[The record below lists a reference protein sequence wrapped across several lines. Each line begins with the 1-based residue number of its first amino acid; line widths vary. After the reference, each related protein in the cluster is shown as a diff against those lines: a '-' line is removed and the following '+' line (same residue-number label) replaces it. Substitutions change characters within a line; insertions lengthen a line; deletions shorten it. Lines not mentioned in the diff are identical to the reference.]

1 MLDHDQ
7 FITSYTRLQ
16 YLSFV
21 PEIRLFLRNDRVI
34 NEFLQQELGEDVPY
48 PFWSCV
54 WAGGLAL
61 TRYILDNPN
70 IVKDKHVVDYC
81 SGSGIV
87 GIAAA
92 MSGANSVT
100 CVDIDKMA
108 LSSSLLNARANKVKI
123 NVSEDLVKSD
133 IILSGDPAVK
143 EQLYDTLRTSNAYVG
158 CPVRNEDYM
167 KGFDVVSLYKVKT
180 HEFVDGTD
188 VYIINNN
195 KQ

>member
-61 TRYILDNPN
+61 TLSRYILDNPN

-81 SGSGIV
+81 SGSGAV

-92 MSGANSVT
+92 LSGAASVT
-100 CVDIDKMA
+100 CVDIDEIAFSAMR
-108 LSSSLLNARANKVKI
+108 LNARANKVDI
-123 NVSEDLVKSD
+123 NITDTVTEADVMLA
-133 IILSGDPAVK
+133 GDP
-143 EQLYDTLRTSNAYVG
+143 EPNSFIFDTLRSQNTAYIG
-158 CPVRNEDYM
+158 CPIRKQELLNGLNLVTSYRITTD
-167 KGFDVVSLYKVKT
+167 
-180 HEFVDGTD
+180 EFVNGTD
-188 VYIINNN
+188 IHIYR
-195 KQ
+195 K